1 MLSEYGRGAWRSYAG
16 VVVLMAVSA
25 TCTATAAYLIGDSV
39 NAAYVSR
46 SLSAVMAVS
55 AGIIAVATLKGVASY
70 GQAVGLARIS
80 NRIVARNQRRLFEKV
95 LQQGLGFFA
104 DRHSSEFSA
113 RMAWGARSVSD
124 TLNTLVTTFGRDAM
138 SFAGLVGVMIFQS
151 PILSLIC
158 VVVTP
163 PAILMTR
170 QAAKRVRAIVHG
182 EFGSNANILETLQ
195 ECVQGFKIVEAF
207 NLQGVMR
214 NRIDANVDNIERLAN
229 NLARASNFVH
239 PLMEALGGITIA
251 FVVLLSGYRIV
262 EFDATPGEYLSF
274 VTAFLLAYEPAKR
287 LSRFN
292 IDLTNALIGVRVFY
306 QFLDLPDRPDD
317 GNKHDMRVSKGC
329 IEFCGVEFYYRP
341 DMPVLRGVSFFAEP
355 GRVTALVG
363 PSGGGKTTILNLLMR
378 FYDDYRGS
386 IIVDGAEI
394 SSVSRKS
401 LRSSFAFV
409 GQDAFLFR
417 GTIRENIAL
426 GSPNAT
432 EPEIVAAAKAAQA
445 HDFIVQFPFGY
456 DTQVGEHGAQL
467 SGGQRQRVAVARALV
482 RKAPIILLDEP
493 TAFLDTETEHYIS
506 LAISRLFA
514 GRTRLI
520 IAHRLHT
527 VMNSDIIHVVEEG
540 RIVESGTHL
549 LLLERGARYAH
560 FFNLQLAGEKK
571 SIVEEPV

>member
-1 MLSEYGRGAWRSYAG
+1 
-16 VVVLMAVSA
+16 MAVSA
-25 TCTATAAYLIGDSV
+25 TCTATAAYLIGTSV

-46 SLSAVMAVS
+46 SLAAVMAVS
-55 AGIIAVATLKGVASY
+55 AGIIAVAALKGVASY
-70 GQAVGLARIS
+70 GQAVGLARLS
-80 NRIVARNQRRLFEKV
+80 NRMVARNQRRLFEKL

-113 RMAWGARSVSD
+113 RMSWGARSVSD
-124 TLNTLVTTFGRDAM
+124 TLNTLITTFGRDAM

-151 PILSLIC
+151 PILSLMC
-158 VVVTP
+158 VVITP
-163 PAILMTR
+163 LVILMTR
-170 QAAKRVRAIVHG
+170 HAANRVRSIVHG

-207 NLQGVMR
+207 NLQGIMR
-214 NRIDANVDNIERLAN
+214 NRIDVNIDNIERFAN

-262 EFDATPGEYLSF
+262 EFNATPGEYLSF

-287 LSRFN
+287 LSRFH
-292 IDLTNALIGVRVFY
+292 IDFTNALNGVRVFY
-306 QFLDLPDRPDD
+306 QFLDLPDRLDD
-317 GNKHDMRVSKGC
+317 ANKQGMRIARGR
-329 IEFCGVEFYYRP
+329 IEFRDVEFYYRP
-341 DMPVLRGVSFFAEP
+341 DVQVLHRVSFFAEP

-378 FYDDYRGS
+378 FYDDYTGS
-386 IIVDGAEI
+386 IVIDGTEI

-401 LRSSFAFV
+401 LRSHFAFV

-417 GTIRENIAL
+417 GTIRENIAF

-432 EPEIVAAAKAAQA
+432 DAEIVAAAKAAQA
-445 HDFIVQFPFGY
+445 HDFILQFPSGY

-467 SGGQRQRVAVARALV
+467 SGGQRQRVAVSRALV

-493 TAFLDTETEHYIS
+493 TSFLDSETEHYVS

-514 GRTRLI
+514 ERTRLI

-527 VMNSDIIHVVEEG
+527 VMNSDMIHVVEEG

-549 LLLERGARYAH
+549 LLLERRARYAN
-560 FFNLQLAGEKK
+560 FFNLQLAGKK
-571 SIVEEPV
+571 NSIVEDAV